1 MEEVVVELADKLGVA
16 TSELI
21 GALASYLPFYYGGI
35 CAVNLAAMVVSFIV
49 VKTGL
54 GIYKEEKDKSF
65 FSQSEI
71 SCLLSF
77 LLLIVGSVV
86 GCVGGYFFF
95 TCLFNML
102 AAIFAPE
109 GAAIFYIVSLLG

>member
-1 MEEVVVELADKLGVA
+1 MNEVVVELADKLGVA
-16 TSELI
+16 VSELV
-21 GALASYLPFYYGGI
+21 GALASYLPFHYGGI
-35 CAVNLAAMVVSFIV
+35 CAVSLAAMVVSFIT

-65 FSQSEI
+65 FSQSEM
-71 SCLLSF
+71 SWLLSF
-77 LLLIVGSVV
+77 LLFVIGFSA
-86 GCVGGYFFF
+86 GGVGGYFFF
-95 TCLFNML
+95 TSLFNML